1 VTFLITILIF
11 SALIVIHEFGH
22 FLAARQAG
30 VRVEK
35 FSIGFGPELLRING
49 KQTQFLIC
57 AFPLG
62 GYVKMAG
69 DSRGEH
75 KGAKDEF
82 LSQPVG
88 VKMRIVF
95 AGPLFNYL
103 FAFVLFCLIFFLG
116 FPYSDTIVGSVLE
129 GYPAQAAGIETGD
142 RITEVNSKPV
152 NTWQEVVDVVYDA
165 EGKVILSIE
174 RANKQLVLEVPLKK
188 EEILDNFGR
197 KKNVSIMGI
206 SASSQR
212 KIVRYGFLDAIFQ
225 GGKTLLNLT
234 FLIVKGFLFMILGI
248 IPFKEAVA
256 GPVGIFYITSE
267 AAKVGLT
274 AVLQLAAVLNVSLAV
289 INLVPFPV
297 LDGGH
302 ILFFLI
308 EKIRGK
314 PLKEKTEDILTR
326 LGMGLLGVLIIF
338 VFYNDIMRFGPRIWK
353 RGSQEISIDKSH

>member
-1 VTFLITILIF
+1 MNFLITILIF

-22 FLAARQAG
+22 FIAARQAG

-35 FSIGFGPELLRING
+35 FSIGFGPVILKING

-69 DSRGEH
+69 DSHAES

-82 LSQPVG
+82 LSQPAG

-103 FAFVLFCLIFFLG
+103 LALVLFCLISFIG
-116 FPYSDTIVGSVLE
+116 FPHSTTVVGDVLE
-129 GYPAQAAGIETGD
+129 GYPAEASGLKTGD
-142 RITEVNSKPV
+142 RILEVNDIPV
-152 NTWQEVVDVVYDA
+152 DTWQEMVNMVHGSED
-165 EGKVILSIE
+165 KVLLKIKRTDEEFI
-174 RANKQLVLEVPLKK
+174 LEVPLKTD
-188 EEILDNFGR
+188 EVLDTFGR
-197 KKNVSIMGI
+197 KKSVAIMGI
-206 SASSQR
+206 SASSES
-212 KIVRYGFLDAIFQ
+212 KIVRYGFPDALFQ
-225 GGKTLLNLT
+225 GAKTLVNLT
-234 FLIVKGFLFMILGI
+234 VLIVKGFAFMVLGV

-267 AAKVGLT
+267 AAKVGIS
-274 AVLQLAAVLNVSLAV
+274 AVLQLMAVLNISLAI

-308 EKIRGK
+308 EKIRGR
-314 PLKEKTEDILTR
+314 PLKEKTENILTR
-326 LGMGLLGVLIIF
+326 LGMGFLGLLIIF

-353 RGSQEISIDKSH
+353 SKHQISIENSQ